1 MNKTILQD
9 GFAYYGVRIMTGT
22 LIDISAG
29 KIEPDTIRNIILSA
43 DRSRAGATA
52 KPEGLFLN
60 KIIY

>member
-1 MNKTILQD
+1 M
-9 GFAYYGVRIMTGT
+9 AGT

-29 KIEPDTIRNIILSA
+29 KIEPDTIKEIILSK

-52 KPEGLFLN
+52 RPEGLFLN